1 MMIEIALI
9 FPILTNVQFDEK
21 LGKKVIDEKHPSHD
35 PKDGICCFS
44 RMKYFFPVSTNNCN
58 KIKSKQFA
66 KVNCKNCKRSLIFHP
81 TNEIHN
87 LHTQFELS

>member
-1 MMIEIALI
+1 MMIGIALI

-44 RMKYFFPVSTNNCN
+44 RMKYFFLLAQTIV
-58 KIKSKQFA
+58 I
-66 KVNCKNCKRSLIFHP
+66 
-81 TNEIHN
+81 
-87 LHTQFELS
+87 ELRTSNSQR